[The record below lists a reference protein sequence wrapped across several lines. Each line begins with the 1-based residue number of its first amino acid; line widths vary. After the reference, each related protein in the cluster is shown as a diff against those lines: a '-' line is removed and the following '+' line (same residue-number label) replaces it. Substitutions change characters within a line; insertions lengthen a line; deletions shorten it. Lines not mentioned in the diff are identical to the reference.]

1 MSEQS
6 LNDSREAIEIL
17 SEKDQKIAGL
27 KRQLDELK
35 TKNLGLANCVKN
47 QDSAVRK
54 LGSLVIS
61 PRSTESSDVVS
72 TTAIEDVI
80 DDVYRKIRRMEH
92 IDSELKGFAQGLRK
106 GGKICVSG
114 EIELKRRNGVPKEGR
129 RTNVGFEKRGEIPIG
144 DDRDTDGRATADNG
158 TDDRGIDDRGM
169 STADRGR
176 GTGKDDALR
185 GKIKKAENQIFASER
200 AFRQISRDKPI
211 NEKILNLR
219 LDQLR
224 NERDDLYD
232 ILKQYE
238 PVIAKISE
246 LERADDEREGERNNR
261 PNNLSRVE
269 IDASI
274 TIEDNVLKDAE
285 KKELLYH
292 IDELKKCLEDIKKQ
306 KSKKNR
312 KGDKENGSVK
322 PIDYEALKAHI
333 DELEAKSDSM
343 ESQRSIERTRIDQQG
358 YGLQDSHEVHRPRRE
373 ERCQREQLPGSTK
386 EYPSLVGTA
395 LKDDRDSLYRARPEK
410 TSSWER
416 GYPSNPK
423 EKTYLDGKGGM
434 SSQNEDMEYKARQWI
449 AMNFIKD
456 QRCSDSM
463 NEEIEMS
470 GRGSRKKQ
478 QERTERPEAERRL
491 STDDQVFTAPDRKQF
506 YGERNKTGDN
516 TYQLESYMKKKDKT
530 QRLLESDSEGDELS
544 KRRKDY
550 RSDGKEAGAGNTS
563 EVTPKYGGKQ
573 TNYSTE
579 YESRKVPRYDA
590 RLHTAEKPGVLLDK
604 NGNEGNEVTKVLS
617 HRIQELER
625 QEAENKTIIDTLTG
639 KLDLAMKDKRE
650 AEDLKGRLVKKINDL
665 VEACM
670 PREDSMKGN
679 EIKRKWK
686 GKEDPEADDLIEMV
700 EQLEGNII
708 SMNEERVKLG
718 ITVTEMENKQW
729 MTTKLL
735 EKEIGE
741 KEDLEK
747 DIRELEVRD
756 MEKMNRNKKL
766 ETDAESLKAKIEE
779 LKENIEK
786 DSAEIDELN
795 KREVKLARRL
805 EHETDEVRKLEENLE
820 STEEILKIEQENSKL
835 FKQMLQGAEQAK
847 EKITNDLNILRGE
860 VENLSGQNY
869 ELQSMLDEERVG
881 SKKLL
886 HERERLQEEAKG
898 LRNEKDLIS
907 NKLEEVKGELGTQKR
922 ELIETQ
928 KLRPILDEV
937 MKRNEGLSQSEARLE
952 KDISELQNKIDDS
965 LKEMGG
971 LQEKLKTKEME
982 LFEANKMKGIIE
994 DLSEQN
1000 KKLDEN
1006 EAKMK
1011 QEIADLNNNINQ
1023 YSKDM
1028 SNLREK
1034 LGKRNEEFIEGQRE
1048 LGAEREKLHKARK
1061 EVGEKFEEIRQLKR
1075 DLKDVNHENNELKLE
1090 NNKLR
1095 EGKDFI
1101 EEQLNVAKDTSI
1113 ELESELKAVE
1123 SLNRD
1128 LKAAN
1133 EDLSDR
1139 LHFEEVQVSELQE
1152 ALKVSMRETEELQE
1166 EIKSLKDKIS
1176 EKEVVISE
1184 QEEKCAE
1191 KDRLIEGKYGQIET
1205 LEREIN
1211 EQKELNEKLNGLL
1224 QLSND
1229 EMDRARKE
1237 NLMLDE
1243 KYRAIVKEFAGL
1255 QKALENSW
1263 AEKEEVE
1270 RQVKEKA
1277 SEAERISIEL
1287 EAKIKDI
1294 RMKDEAI
1301 KRLITD
1307 DEEKEEKICEMCDT
1321 ITSLKDNVIKKEA
1334 EIENMKIDVLELKQ
1348 ENAEKELQLK
1358 SCRAEN
1364 EKLTEDMI
1372 QGEER
1377 LLKLQKELSSEN
1389 EKCCLLA
1396 KDLKQ
1401 KSQEVEDLNTR
1412 IGLLMSKHKMEV
1424 AEHVG
1429 KWELFEEYNDSLK
1442 EQLHHFKRREEKM
1455 RNNGQQMKIE
1465 VNKISDELSK
1475 AKMIVR
1481 DFQSALLDKDNDL
1494 KKIQDAVMLLERSYA
1509 AKETDAQNRMT
1520 DIQEELE
1527 IVTKENKELG
1537 TELVEQE
1544 RYADELK
1551 MENKELLA
1559 RIRKDEDVILRMG
1572 NENNYL
1578 NEDLMKMKETLKL
1591 GNEKLGRREKEV
1603 SSLKNKLVDD
1613 GREVEGLI
1621 GELEKTLGNVREQ
1634 LADVEREKMFLK
1646 QVIEDD
1652 ESTIQNLEDMVGNL
1666 KHDLKQKEEDL
1677 SLERARKD
1685 DLQKKVENKSKE
1697 KEDLKK
1703 IEDLKNELFKVGR
1716 EKQAV
1721 ILKLTKE
1728 RDETLLQKTA
1738 EKMAKE
1744 NVKLKCK
1751 DLQEELE
1758 KAKVK
1763 KEGRGKEFDRY
1774 VDELKRLLAEGRERE
1789 KELVTKE
1796 GDYKLKLQEMS
1807 GTVRKLESRIE
1818 EAVMNAEDE
1827 KQQREDILA
1836 QLLSP
1841 LETVEKKSGVPWV
1854 RGREAGSDKWKQR
1867 ANDLQV
1873 DIENLQKQFSK
1884 YKNKSLAEKDAILE
1898 RLENAKSEQLLNLR
1912 KELDDARKEKVAV
1925 QKKLNNLS
1933 YQLDSLRNAK
1943 EKMAN
1948 ENNKLS
1954 EELRLAKQETLIQK
1968 HELDW
1973 LRSSVGKYGM
1983 GNSG

>member
-1 MSEQS
+1 MNEQS
-6 LNDSREAIEIL
+6 LNNSREAIEIL

-35 TKNLGLANCVKN
+35 SKNLGLENCVKN

-54 LGSLVIS
+54 LGSLVVS
-61 PRSTESSDVVS
+61 PGSSESSDVVS

-92 IDSELKGFAQGLRK
+92 IDSELKGFKQGLRK

-114 EIELKRRNGVPKEGR
+114 EIELKRGNGVSKEGR
-129 RTNVGFEKRGEIPIG
+129 RTNEGFVKGVSKPVG
-144 DDRDTDGRATADNG
+144 DDRG
-158 TDDRGIDDRGM
+158 TDDRGRGTDDRGKGRDDWGADRRG
-169 STADRGR
+169 TADRSRDVR
-176 GTGKDDALR
+176 GTDNGDNGSRGTEKDDALR
-185 GKIKKAENQIFASER
+185 GKLKKAENQIFASER

-224 NERDDLYD
+224 NERDELYD

-246 LERADDEREGERNNR
+246 LERADYEGEGDRNSR

-274 TIEDNVLKDAE
+274 TIEDNALKDTE

-306 KSKKNR
+306 KSKKKR
-312 KGDKENGSVK
+312 KGEKENGGVK
-322 PIDYEALKAHI
+322 PIDYGALKAHI

-343 ESQRSIERTRIDQQG
+343 ESQRLIERTRIDPQG
-358 YGLQDSHEVHRPRRE
+358 HGLQDSHEVYRPRKE
-373 ERCQREQLPGSTK
+373 GRCQRERLLQTSK
-386 EYPSLVGTA
+386 EHPSLVGIVP
-395 LKDDRDSLYRARPEK
+395 KDDQDSLYRARPGK

-423 EKTYLDGKGGM
+423 QKNYLDGKGSV
-434 SSQNEDMEYKARQWI
+434 SSQNEDMKEKARQWI
-449 AMNFIKD
+449 EMNGIQD
-456 QRCSDSM
+456 HRSSDRR
-463 NEEIEMS
+463 NEKVEMD
-470 GRGSRKKQ
+470 GRGCRETQ
-478 QERTERPEAERRL
+478 QERTERREAERRL
-491 STDDQVFTAPDRKQF
+491 STDDQNFIVPDKKQF
-506 YGERNKTGDN
+506 YEERNKTGDH
-516 TYQLESYMKKKDKT
+516 TYQLESYMKTKDKT
-530 QRLLESDSEGDELS
+530 QKLVEPDSEGDELS
-544 KRRKDY
+544 KPRKDY
-550 RSDGKEAGAGNTS
+550 TNDRRDAGAGNPS
-563 EVTPKYGGKQ
+563 EVNPKYGGKQ
-573 TNYSTE
+573 TDHSTDE
-579 YESRKVPRYDA
+579 YERKVPRYDA
-590 RLHTAEKPGVLLDK
+590 RLYTAEKPGVLLDRSE
-604 NGNEGNEVTKVLS
+604 NEGNEVTKVLS
-617 HRIQELER
+617 RRIQELER
-625 QEAENKTIIDTLTG
+625 QEAGNKTIIDTLTE
-639 KLDLAMKDKRE
+639 KLDLAMKDKRV
-650 AEDLKGRLVKKINDL
+650 AENIKGRLVKKINDL

-679 EIKRKWK
+679 EMLRKWRE
-686 GKEDPEADDLIEMV
+686 KEDPEADDLIEMV

-718 ITVTEMENKQW
+718 ITITEMENKQW

-741 KEDLEK
+741 KGVLEK
-747 DIRELEVRD
+747 AIRELEVRD
-756 MEKMNRNKKL
+756 MEMMNRNKKL
-766 ETDAESLKAKIEE
+766 ETEAEFFKGKIEE
-779 LKENIEK
+779 LNEKIEE

-795 KREVKLARRL
+795 NREVKLARRL
-805 EHETDEVRKLEENLE
+805 EHETDELRKLEKNLE
-820 STEEILKIEQENSKL
+820 STEEILKIEQQNSKL
-835 FKQMLQGAEQAK
+835 FKQMLHEATQAK
-847 EKITNDLNILRGE
+847 EKITNDLNTLRGE
-860 VENLSGQNY
+860 LEYLSAQNS
-869 ELQSMLDEERVG
+869 ELQSMLDEERTG

-886 HERERLQEEAKG
+886 HERERLQQEAKG
-898 LRNEKDLIS
+898 LKNEKVLIA
-907 NKLEEVKGELGTQKR
+907 NKLEEVEKELATKKR
-922 ELIETQ
+922 ELVEAQ
-928 KLRPILDEV
+928 KLRQILDEV
-937 MKRNEGLSQSEARLE
+937 MKRNEGLSKSEARLE
-952 KDISELQNKIDDS
+952 KVILEMQNKIDGS

-971 LQEKLKTKEME
+971 LQEKLKAKEME

-994 DLSEQN
+994 ELSGKN
-1000 KKLDEN
+1000 MKLDEN

-1011 QEIADLNNNINQ
+1011 QEISGLNNNINQ
-1023 YSKDM
+1023 YARDM
-1028 SNLREK
+1028 SDLREK

-1048 LGAEREKLHKARK
+1048 IGAEREKLHKAKK
-1061 EVGEKFEEIRQLKR
+1061 EVGEKVEETRQLKR
-1075 DLKDVNHENNELKLE
+1075 DLKNMNHTNDELKLE

-1095 EGKDFI
+1095 EEKDFI
-1101 EEQLNVAKDTSI
+1101 EKHLNEAKETSM
-1113 ELESELKAVE
+1113 ELESEVKVLE
-1123 SLNRD
+1123 SLNGD
-1128 LKAAN
+1128 LKAGN
-1133 EDLSDR
+1133 EDL
-1139 LHFEEVQVSELQE
+1139 
-1152 ALKVSMRETEELQE
+1152 
-1166 EIKSLKDKIS
+1166 
-1176 EKEVVISE
+1176 
-1184 QEEKCAE
+1184 
-1191 KDRLIEGKYGQIET
+1191 DRLIEEKYGQIET
-1205 LEREIN
+1205 LEREMN
-1211 EQKELNEKLNGLL
+1211 DQKEQNDKLKGLL
-1224 QLSND
+1224 QSSND

-1237 NLMLDE
+1237 NLMLDQ
-1243 KYRAIVKEFAGL
+1243 KYRATVKEFAGL

-1263 AEKEEVE
+1263 AEKERVE
-1270 RQVKEKA
+1270 RQLNEKA
-1277 SEAERISIEL
+1277 SKAERISSEL
-1287 EAKIKDI
+1287 NEKIKDI
-1294 RMKDEAI
+1294 RLKDEAI

-1307 DEEKEEKICEMCDT
+1307 GEEKAEKNREMFET
-1321 ITSLKDNVIKKEA
+1321 ITSLKDNVIRKEA
-1334 EIENMKIDVLELKQ
+1334 EIKNMKIDVLELKQ
-1348 ENAEKELQLK
+1348 DNSEKELQLK
-1358 SCRAEN
+1358 SRQVENGKLAEDV
-1364 EKLTEDMI
+1364 L
-1372 QGEER
+1372 QREER
-1377 LLKLQKELSSEN
+1377 ILKLQKELSSEN
-1389 EKCCLLA
+1389 ERCCQLA
-1396 KDLKQ
+1396 KDLKE
-1401 KSQEVEDLNTR
+1401 KSQEVNDLNTR
-1412 IGLLMSKHKMEV
+1412 LGLLMSKHKMEV
-1424 AEHVG
+1424 ADHVG
-1429 KWELFEEYNDSLK
+1429 KWELFEEYNNSLK
-1442 EQLHHFKRREEKM
+1442 EQLGNYKRREDKM
-1455 RNNGQQMKIE
+1455 RTNGQQMKNE
-1465 VNKISDELSK
+1465 VNKISEELSK

-1509 AKETDAQNRMT
+1509 AKDSDALNRIT

-1527 IVTKENKELG
+1527 IVTKENKELE
-1537 TELVEQE
+1537 TELLEQE

-1551 MENKELLA
+1551 IENKELLA

-1572 NENNYL
+1572 NEKNYL
-1578 NEDLMKMKETLKL
+1578 NEDLMKMRGALKL

-1603 SSLKNKLVDD
+1603 TSLKTKLVDD

-1652 ESTIQNLEDMVGNL
+1652 ESTIQSLEEVVGNL

-1677 SLERARKD
+1677 LLERARKD
-1685 DLQKKVENKSKE
+1685 DLQKKVENKANE
-1697 KEDLKK
+1697 KEDSKK

-1721 ILKLTKE
+1721 TLKLTKE
-1728 RDETLLQKTA
+1728 RDEALLQQTA

-1751 DLQEELE
+1751 NLQEELE

-1789 KELVTKE
+1789 KELVAKE

-1807 GTVRKLESRIE
+1807 GTVRRLESRIE

-1827 KQQREDILA
+1827 KKQREDILA

-1841 LETVEKKSGVPWV
+1841 LEIVEKKSGVPWV
-1854 RGREAGSDKWKQR
+1854 RAREGGSDKWKQR
-1867 ANDLQV
+1867 ANNLQV
-1873 DIENLQKQFSK
+1873 DIENLQKQLSK

-1912 KELDDARKEKVAV
+1912 KELDDAQKEKVAV
-1925 QKKLNNLS
+1925 QKKLADLS
-1933 YQLDSLRNAK
+1933 HQLDTLRNAK
-1943 EKMAN
+1943 EKVTY

-1983 GNSG
+1983 GKSG